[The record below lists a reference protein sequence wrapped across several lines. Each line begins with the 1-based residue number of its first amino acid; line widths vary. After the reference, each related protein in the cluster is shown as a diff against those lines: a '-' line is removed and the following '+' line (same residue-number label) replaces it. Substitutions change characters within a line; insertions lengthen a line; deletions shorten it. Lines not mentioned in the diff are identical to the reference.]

1 VRGGP
6 LNQGRVTIDFGR
18 RLGPLRPIWRGIGYD
33 EINWTYTPRGRAL
46 HTTLARI
53 FRGPL
58 AVRNHNAFTSG
69 NGLSGPAWGSTN
81 LYHERADGSM
91 ALHWRWADRIYDVFA
106 EHGWEPVIEL
116 GFMPRDLSARA
127 SGIAGPG
134 PGQQIGP
141 EPYEHGAWR
150 HPPKSYARWRELC
163 QAFVAH
169 LVERYGARRVER
181 WRFEVWNEPDIPY
194 YWRGSLEEYCELYE
208 ASRSGVRTAL
218 PNAQV
223 GGPATT
229 EAGTEF
235 LRQVL
240 ARVSPPDFVSFHTK
254 GAYYSPRRHY
264 NPFVPGPHESP
275 SLQKMVDDVR
285 TNVAVIRDRYQDVP
299 ILVDECDPAVGTP
312 YGVFD
317 TPNFVVVNTTHYPT
331 MVCALAR
338 ELLDHPTVE
347 RFTSWAFYMEG
358 KRWFEG
364 NRALVTNENVEL
376 PVLDGFRMLER
387 LGDHRV
393 DAHADGVGVL
403 AGDRAA
409 IIYHHADGWWV
420 DGKVSVTLQCDRVPH
435 ALRFFRLGDSHAKWL
450 DLGAPDDPSAVEIA
464 QLRQAS
470 GLKEIGT
477 VPTAGGRLI
486 HHVDLPVH
494 QAILAE
500 VAA

>member
-1 VRGGP
+1 MNEV
-6 LNQGRVTIDFGR
+6 RVTVDFGR
-18 RLGPLRPIWRGIGYD
+18 RLGPLRPIWRSIGYD

-46 HTTLARI
+46 HAALGEI

-69 NGLSGPAWGSTN
+69 NGLSSPAWGSTN

-91 ALHWRWADRIYDVFA
+91 ALDWRWADRIYDVFA
-106 EHGWEPVIEL
+106 EHGWEPIVEL
-116 GFMPRDLSARA
+116 GFMPRDLSAKT
-127 SGIAGPG
+127 SGMAGPG
-134 PGQQIGP
+134 PGQQVGP
-141 EPYEHGAWR
+141 EPYENGAWR
-150 HPPKSYARWRELC
+150 HPPKSYARWGELC

-169 LVERYGARRVER
+169 LVERYGARRIER

-194 YWRGSLEEYCELYE
+194 YWRGSMEEYCQLYE
-208 ASRSGVRTAL
+208 ASRAGVRLAL
-218 PNAQV
+218 PGAQV

-240 ARVSPPDFVSFHTK
+240 ARVSRPDFVSFHTK

-264 NPFVPGPHESP
+264 NPFVPGPQESP
-275 SLQKMVDDVR
+275 SLGKMIEDVR
-285 TNVAVIRDRYQDVP
+285 GNVAAIRERYPDVP

-338 ELLDHPTVE
+338 ELLEHPTVE
-347 RFTSWAFYMEG
+347 RFTSWAFYLEG

-409 IIYHHADGWWV
+409 IVYHHADAWWV
-420 DGKVSVTLQCDRVPH
+420 EGVTPVSLRCDGAPRAV
-435 ALRFFRLGDSHAKWL
+435 RFSRLGSSHTKWL
-450 DLGAPDDPSAVEIA
+450 EMGAPDDPSADQVA

-470 GLKEIGT
+470 GLKALAT
-477 VPTAGGRLI
+477 VPTEAGRLV
-486 HHVDLPVH
+486 HRLDVPVH
-494 QAILAE
+494 EAILCE
-500 VAA
+500 MVA

>member
-1 VRGGP
+1 VSEAS
-6 LNQGRVTIDFGR
+6 VTVDFGR
-18 RLGPLRPIWRGIGYD
+18 RLGPLRPVWRSIGYD

-46 HTTLARI
+46 HATLGEI

-58 AVRNHNAFTSG
+58 AVRNHNALTSG
-69 NGLSGPAWGSTN
+69 NGLSSPAWGSTN

-91 ALHWRWADRIYDVFA
+91 ALDWRWADRIYDVFA
-106 EHGWEPVIEL
+106 EHGWEPIIEL
-116 GFMPRDLSARA
+116 GFMPRDLSAQA
-127 SGIAGPG
+127 SGMAGPG
-134 PGQQIGP
+134 PGQQVGP
-141 EPYEHGAWR
+141 EPYESGAWR
-150 HPPKSYARWRELC
+150 YPPKSYARWRELC

-169 LVERYGARRVER
+169 LVERYGASRVER

-194 YWRGSLEEYCELYE
+194 YWRGSLAEYCQLYE
-208 ASRSGVRTAL
+208 ASRAGVRIAL
-218 PNAQV
+218 PGAQV

-229 EAGTEF
+229 DAGTEF

-240 ARVSPPDFVSFHTK
+240 AHVSRPDFVSFHTK

-264 NPFVPGPHESP
+264 NSFVPAPPESP
-275 SLQKMVDDVR
+275 SLGKMVEDVR
-285 TNVAVIRDRYQDVP
+285 VNVAVIRERYPDIP

-338 ELLDHPTVE
+338 ELLEQGSVE

-393 DAHADGVGVL
+393 EAHADGVGVL

-409 IIYHHADGWWV
+409 IVYHHVDGWWI
-420 DGKVSVTLQCDRVPH
+420 DGVLPVTLRCDGAARAV
-435 ALRFFRLGDSHAKWL
+435 RFWRLGSSHAKWL
-450 DLGAPDDPSAVEIA
+450 EMGAPDDPSADQVA

-470 GLKEIGT
+470 GLKDLGT
-477 VPTAGGRLI
+477 APTDAGQLVRRLD
-486 HHVDLPVH
+486 VRVH
-494 QAILAE
+494 EAILCE
-500 VAA
+500 VVA

>member
-1 VRGGP
+1 M
-6 LNQGRVTIDFGR
+6 NEARVTVDFGR
-18 RLGPLRPIWRGIGYD
+18 RLGPLRPIWRSIGYD

-46 HTTLARI
+46 HATLGEI

-69 NGLSGPAWGSTN
+69 NGLSSPAWGSTN

-91 ALHWRWADRIYDVFA
+91 ALDWRWADRIYDVFA
-106 EHGWEPVIEL
+106 ERGWEPIIEL
-116 GFMPRDLSARA
+116 GFMPRDLSAKA
-127 SGIAGPG
+127 SGMAGPG
-134 PGQQIGP
+134 PGRQVGP
-141 EPYEHGAWR
+141 EPYENGAWR
-150 HPPKSYARWRELC
+150 YPPKSYARWSELC

-169 LVERYGARRVER
+169 LVERYGARRIER
-181 WRFEVWNEPDIPY
+181 WRFELWNEPDIPY
-194 YWRGSLEEYCELYE
+194 YWRGSLEEYCQLYE
-208 ASRSGVRTAL
+208 ASRAGVRLAL
-218 PNAQV
+218 PGAQV

-235 LRQVL
+235 LRQML
-240 ARVSPPDFVSFHTK
+240 ARVSRPDFVSFHTK

-264 NPFVPGPHESP
+264 NPFVPGPQESP
-275 SLQKMVDDVR
+275 SLGKMIEDVR
-285 TNVAVIRDRYQDVP
+285 SNVAAIRERYPDVP

-331 MVCALAR
+331 MVCALAK
-338 ELLDHPTVE
+338 ELLEHPTVE

-387 LGDHRV
+387 LGDQRV
-393 DAHADGVGVL
+393 DAHGDGVGVL

-409 IIYHHADGWWV
+409 IVYNHVDAWWV
-420 DGKVSVTLQCDRVPH
+420 EGVTPVTLRCDGAPRAV
-435 ALRFFRLGDSHAKWL
+435 RFSRLGSSHARWL
-450 DLGAPDDPSAVEIA
+450 EIGAPDDPSVDQVA

-470 GLKEIGT
+470 GLKELGT
-477 VPTAGGRLI
+477 AATVGGRLV
-486 HHVDLPVH
+486 HRLDVPVH
-494 QAILAE
+494 EAILCE
-500 VAA
+500 VVP

>member
-1 VRGGP
+1 V
-6 LNQGRVTIDFGR
+6 NEARVTVDFGR
-18 RLGPLRPIWRGIGYD
+18 RLGSLRPIWRSIGYD

-46 HTTLARI
+46 HATLREI

-69 NGLSGPAWGSTN
+69 NGLSWPAWGSTN

-91 ALHWRWADRIYDVFA
+91 ALDWRWAHRIYDVFA
-106 EHGWEPVIEL
+106 EHGWEPIVEL

-134 PGQQIGP
+134 PGQRVGP
-141 EPYEHGAWR
+141 EPYEDGAWR
-150 HPPKSYARWRELC
+150 YPPKSYSRWTELC
-163 QAFVAH
+163 QAFVTG
-169 LVERYGARRVER
+169 LVERYGVRRVER

-194 YWRGSLEEYCELYE
+194 YWGGSVEEYCQLYE
-208 ASRSGVRTAL
+208 ASRAGVRLAL
-218 PNAQV
+218 PGGQV

-264 NPFVPGPHESP
+264 NPFVPAPRESP
-275 SLQKMVDDVR
+275 SLAKMLGDVR
-285 TNVAVIRDRYQDVP
+285 TNVGIIRERYPDVP

-317 TPNFVVVNTTHYPT
+317 TPNFVMVNSTHYPT
-331 MVCALAR
+331 MVLTLAA
-338 ELLDHPTVE
+338 ELLEHPTVE

-387 LGDHRV
+387 LGDARV
-393 DAHADGVGVL
+393 DARAEGVGVL

-409 IIYHHADGWWV
+409 VVYHHEDAWWV
-420 DGKVSVTLQCDRVPH
+420 EGTRPVTLICAGAGRAV
-435 ALRFFRLGDSHAKWL
+435 RFSRLGSSHAQWL
-450 DLGAPDDPSAVEIA
+450 EMGAPDDPSSDQVG

-470 GLKEIGT
+470 GLKEVGL
-477 VPTAGGRLI
+477 ARAEGGHLVDRLD
-486 HHVDLPVH
+486 VPVH
-494 QAILAE
+494 EAILCE
-500 VAA
+500 VVD